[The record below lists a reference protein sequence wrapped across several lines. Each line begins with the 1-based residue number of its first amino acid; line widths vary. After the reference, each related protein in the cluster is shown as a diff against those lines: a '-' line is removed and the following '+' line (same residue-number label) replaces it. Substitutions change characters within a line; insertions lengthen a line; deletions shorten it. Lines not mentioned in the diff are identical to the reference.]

1 MFANKYIKVL
11 KLYPLVSH
19 RAWELQGKEDVLK
32 LDLNEAT
39 VPPSPKVKGDNKW

>member
-11 KLYPLVSH
+11 KLYTLVSH

-39 VPPSPKVKGDNKW
+39 VPPSPKVKGDNK